1 MPTATQTT
9 SPQVHAVQP
18 SSPDHCILLPGV
30 RWETYE
36 SLLADM
42 QDSHAAQFAYDR
54 GVLEIMAPS
63 YEHDNLKHI
72 IAVLVEFLAGEMEI
86 DIEGGG
92 SSTFRREDLAKG
104 FEPDECFYIQHAER
118 VRGKKQI
125 DLAQDPPP
133 DLIIEIDIQSPPL
146 NKFPIFAALGIPE
159 VWRHDGA
166 RVAIFTFV
174 DDDYVERAESVVL
187 PKVASAILTE
197 LIDANS
203 QLQRPAW
210 LRRVRAWARS
220 SFGSDR

>member
-1 MPTATQTT
+1 MQTAKQTA

-18 SSPDHCILLPGV
+18 SGLDHCILLPGV

-42 QDSHAAQFAYDR
+42 QDRRAAQFAYDR

-72 IAVLVEFLAGEMEI
+72 IAVLVEVLAGELEI

-92 SSTFRREDLAKG
+92 STTFRRQDLARG
-104 FEPDECFYIQHAER
+104 FEPDACFYIQHAEL

-133 DLIIEIDIQSPPL
+133 DLIIEIDITSPSL
-146 NKFPIFAALGIPE
+146 NKFPIFATLGIPE

-166 RVAIFTFV
+166 RVAILTLV
-174 DDDYVERAESVVL
+174 NNDYVERAESVVL
-187 PKVASAILTE
+187 PKVSSAILTE
-197 LIDANS
+197 LIDAS
-203 QLQRPAW
+203 RQLKRPAW

-220 SFGSDR
+220 S

>member
-1 MPTATQTT
+1 MQTATQTA

-18 SSPDHCILLPGV
+18 SGPDHCILLCGV

-72 IAVLVEFLAGEMEI
+72 IAVLVEVLAGELEI

-92 SSTFRREDLAKG
+92 STTFRRQDLARG

-133 DLIIEIDIQSPPL
+133 DLIIEIDITSPSL
-146 NKFPIFAALGIPE
+146 NKFLIFAALGIPE

-166 RVAIFTFV
+166 RVAIFTLV

-187 PKVASAILTE
+187 PKVTSAILTE
-197 LIDANS
+197 LIDAGR
-203 QLQRPAW
+203 QLKRPAW

-220 SFGSDR
+220 SYSRSM

>member
-1 MPTATQTT
+1 MQTATQAA
-9 SPQVHAVQP
+9 SSQVHAVQP
-18 SSPDHCILLPGV
+18 SSPDHCILLSGV

-42 QDSHAAQFAYDR
+42 QDSHAAHFAYDQ
-54 GVLEIMAPS
+54 GMLEIMAPS
-63 YEHDNLKHI
+63 HEHESLKHV
-72 IAVLVEFLAGEMEI
+72 IAMLVEVLAEEMEI
-86 DIEGGG
+86 DIHGGG
-92 SSTFRREDLAKG
+92 STTFRREDLAKG

-133 DLIIEIDIQSPPL
+133 DLIIEIDITGPSL

-166 RVAIFTFV
+166 RVTIFTLV
-174 DDDYVERAESVVL
+174 DNNYIERAESAVL
-187 PKVASAILTE
+187 PKVTSAILTE
-197 LIDANS
+197 FIDASS

-210 LRRVRAWARS
+210 LRRVRAWVRS
-220 SFGSDR
+220 S

>member
-1 MPTATQTT
+1 MQTATQTT
-9 SPQVHAVQP
+9 SPQVHGGQP
-18 SSPDHCILLPGV
+18 SSPDHCILLSGV

-42 QDSHAAQFAYDR
+42 QDSHAAHFAYDQ
-54 GVLEIMAPS
+54 GMLEIMGPS
-63 YEHDNLKHI
+63 YEHESLKHV
-72 IAVLVEFLAGEMEI
+72 IAMLVEVLAEEMEM
-86 DIEGGG
+86 DIHGGG
-92 SSTFRREDLAKG
+92 STTFRREDLAKG

-133 DLIIEIDIQSPPL
+133 DLIIEIDITGPSL

-166 RVAIFTFV
+166 RVAIFTLV
-174 DDDYVERAESVVL
+174 DNDYVERAESAVL
-187 PKVASAILTE
+187 PKVTSAILTE
-197 LIDANS
+197 LIDASS

-220 SFGSDR
+220 S